1 MRSVLSMMPRR
12 IPRLKARAICLLLF
26 VLAVPST
33 THAQPQP
40 PKDFVA
46 VDETA
51 PGEQIPAMP
60 LIAGAYGFIWIVLL
74 GYVWSIGRRLQKVEG
89 ELAELETRKPPFAE
103 ATGGRE

>member
-1 MRSVLSMMPRR
+1 MRVLMM
-12 IPRLKARAICLLLF
+12 CGWLLL
-26 VLAVPST
+26 VPIAVS
-33 THAQPQP
+33 AQPQP

-60 LIAGAYGFIWIVLL
+60 LIASAYGFIWVVLV

-89 ELAELETRKPPFAE
+89 ELVELESRKTSASRE
-103 ATGGRE
+103 APGNR